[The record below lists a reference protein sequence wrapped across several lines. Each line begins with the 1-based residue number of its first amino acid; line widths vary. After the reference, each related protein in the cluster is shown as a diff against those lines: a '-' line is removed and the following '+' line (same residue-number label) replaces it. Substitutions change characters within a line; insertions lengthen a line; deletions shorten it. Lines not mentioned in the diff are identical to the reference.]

1 MSQIDVSGLK
11 EKFPESWLLILV
23 NEWDEAGLPI
33 GGSLLMELTSR
44 EQSEDAIQIAREL
57 APDFE
62 FRLVFTGDGDQVETT
77 KFMTAENMLQ
87 NIKLEAQKTKAIS
100 EAINAVSDLN
110 LPQSPSKVSYF
121 SFKCYLFLSSNI
133 GYVNAFFIFMHFH
146 NFNIS

>member
-33 GGSLLMELTSR
+33 GGSLLMESTSR
-44 EQSEDAIQIAREL
+44 EQIEDAIQIARGL

-87 NIKLEAQKTKAIS
+87 NIKLEAQKTKAIN

-110 LPQSPSKVSYF
+110 LPQSTPNVSTNTRTSWDNVY
-121 SFKCYLFLSSNI
+121 SN
-133 GYVNAFFIFMHFH
+133 YKK
-146 NFNIS
+146 

>member
-23 NEWDEAGLPI
+23 DEWDEAGLPI

-44 EQSEDAIQIAREL
+44 EQIEDAIQIAREL

-87 NIKLEAQKTKAIS
+87 NIKLEAQKTKAIN
-100 EAINAVSDLN
+100 EAITAVSALN
-110 LPQSPSKVSYF
+110 LPQSTSNVSANTRTSRDNVY
-121 SFKCYLFLSSNI
+121 SN
-133 GYVNAFFIFMHFH
+133 YKK
-146 NFNIS
+146 

>member
-1 MSQIDVSGLK
+1 MSQIDASGLK
-11 EKFPESWLLILV
+11 EKFPESWLLIFV
-23 NEWDEAGLPI
+23 SEWDEAGLPI

-87 NIKLEAQKTKAIS
+87 NIKLEAQKTKAIN

-110 LPQSPSKVSYF
+110 LPQSTPNVSANTRTSWDNVY
-121 SFKCYLFLSSNI
+121 SN
-133 GYVNAFFIFMHFH
+133 YKK
-146 NFNIS
+146 